1 MSVTEMNR
9 AMEKERKKNKKN
21 EEEVV
26 RRRKRKRKESVLGV
40 EAVVPMEDLSPERTG
55 FSMTGT
61 RSQRMGK
68 V

>member
-1 MSVTEMNR
+1 MSVIGMNR
-9 AMEKERKKNKKN
+9 AMEKERKN

-40 EAVVPMEDLSPERTG
+40 EAVVPTEDLSPERRTG